1 MRRTPFL
8 YSYTWFRNT
17 FRSAGRMS
25 GDDIML
31 IKLKMKRE
39 KWSEVFLQVS
49 SPGTDAAGGLA
60 TFVHVVQS
68 ETYEVSVH
76 HSYGAGE

>member
-17 FRSAGRMS
+17 LRSAGRMS

-39 KWSEVFLQVS
+39 KWSEALLQVG

-60 TFVHVVQS
+60 TFVHIVQR
-68 ETYEVSVH
+68 ETHEASVH
-76 HSYGAGE
+76 HGDGTAE